1 MRSFLQGVSLALMF
15 PVAADAAA
23 LGEKGMTIRI
33 IFSCLTVL
41 LAALPIWEET

>member
-1 MRSFLQGVSLALMF
+1 MRFFLQGVSLALML

-33 IFSCLTVL
+33 IVACLAML
-41 LAALPIWEET
+41 LAAMTIWEEP